1 MTRTTPAIVQVA
13 LRRPGSR
20 PAAANA
26 ATGMVATANTPSTM
40 GSMSRRPAPAPPLRP
55 PRTPAPASTTVV
67 QARLM
72 KKSWLGC
79 RRATSRKAAQAVERS
94 PSASPSSAAKR
105 WRSLPGPGGGRPPVE
120 GGGGRGQGGRVELA
134 DAGED
139 ARDLRLDDPVVHAR
153 ALAPSLD
160 HAVGA
165 QDAELLTDHGLAHA
179 GGFLQLGHVPLGVL
193 EGLEE
198 AQPQRMAQH
207 ADNACGALQ
216 DGRIDGRTG

>member
-1 MTRTTPAIVQVA
+1 MCSMSRGPAPVTAI
-13 LRRPGSR
+13 RPPSR
-20 PAAANA
+20 PA
-26 ATGMVATANTPSTM
+26 T
-40 GSMSRRPAPAPPLRP
+40 
-55 PRTPAPASTTVV
+55 ASTTVV

-105 WRSLPGPGGGRPPVE
+105 WRSLTGPGGGRSPVE
-120 GGGGRGQGGRVELA
+120 GGERRGQVGQVELA

-160 HAVGA
+160 HAGGA

-179 GGFLQLGHVPLGVL
+179 RGFLQLGHVPLAVL

-207 ADNACGALQ
+207 TDDARGALQ
-216 DGRIDGRTG
+216 DGRIDGRTGERFGGHVPYSTRASGAGPAGPGSR

>member
-1 MTRTTPAIVQVA
+1 MCSMSRGPAPVTAI
-13 LRRPGSR
+13 RPPSR
-20 PAAANA
+20 PA
-26 ATGMVATANTPSTM
+26 T
-40 GSMSRRPAPAPPLRP
+40 
-55 PRTPAPASTTVV
+55 ASTTVV

-79 RRATSRKAAQAVERS
+79 RRATSRKAAEAVERS

-105 WRSLPGPGGGRPPVE
+105 WRSLTGPGGGRSPVE
-120 GGGGRGQGGRVELA
+120 GGERRGQVGQVELA

-179 GGFLQLGHVPLGVL
+179 GGFLQLGHVPLAVL

-207 ADNACGALQ
+207 ADDACGPLQHGPLRGGGGGGGGGGGFFFFFVHFGAL
-216 DGRIDGRTG
+216 RPA